1 MFAVYK
7 KELRSY
13 FTTPLGYIFCAVYLA
28 RSGFMLSVF
37 TVHSQSVDVS
47 GYFSLMIYCNIILIP
62 ILTMKSFSEERK
74 LKTEQL
80 LITSPVSIPSLVT
93 AKFLAS
99 YTIYALSMLVSCLYI
114 LGLKSYGTVNAPK
127 TLGCIFAMLLVGMSF
142 VAVGI
147 FISSLTD
154 NTVTAAVG
162 TMGTLLLMAFA
173 SVLNSRIDVYI
184 IRQILSWVSV
194 YSRYQYFTYGLFDV
208 SAVLYYISVTVVF
221 LFLAVRV
228 HDRRRW
234 A

>member
-28 RSGFMLSVF
+28 VSGFMLSLF
-37 TVHSQSVDVS
+37 TVHSGSVDVS
-47 GYFSLMIYCNIILIP
+47 SYFSLMIYLNIILIP
-62 ILTMKSFSEERK
+62 IITMKSFAEERK

-80 LITSPVSIPSLVT
+80 LVTSPVSVSSVVT

-99 YTIYALSMLVSCLYI
+99 YTIYALSLLVSCLYI
-114 LGLKSYGTVNAPK
+114 LGLQSYGTINAPK
-127 TLGCIFAMLLVGMSF
+127 TYGCIFAMLLVGMSF

-147 FISSLTD
+147 FISSLTE
-154 NTVTAAVG
+154 NIVTAAVG

-173 SVLNSRIDVYI
+173 SVLNSRIDIYI
-184 IRQILSWVSV
+184 VRQILSWVSV
-194 YSRYQYFTYGLFDV
+194 YSRYQYFTYGLFDI
-208 SAVLYYISVTVVF
+208 SAALYYVSVTVVF